1 MPLHDLLDPDLIP
14 SADPSEDMD
23 EIQLQDPPLIV
34 QHHILHP
41 TPTSTGSS
49 NPPFQLPFRA
59 TPSPS
64 DIYTPGVG
72 AERGRK
78 TSKPELDDV
87 KPHTTCLVCERARNS
102 AVAWDRRCVCEG
114 KQEALSVEGI

>member
-14 SADPSEDMD
+14 PADPSEDVD
-23 EIQLQDPPLIV
+23 EIQLQDPALIV
-34 QHHILHP
+34 QHHIFHP
-41 TPTSTGSS
+41 TATPTGSS

-64 DIYTPGVG
+64 DPHTPGVSV
-72 AERGRK
+72 ERGRE
-78 TSKPELDDV
+78 TLEPELDEV

-102 AVAWDRRCVCEG
+102 AVARDRRCVCEG
-114 KQEALSVEGI
+114 KQERLSIEGI